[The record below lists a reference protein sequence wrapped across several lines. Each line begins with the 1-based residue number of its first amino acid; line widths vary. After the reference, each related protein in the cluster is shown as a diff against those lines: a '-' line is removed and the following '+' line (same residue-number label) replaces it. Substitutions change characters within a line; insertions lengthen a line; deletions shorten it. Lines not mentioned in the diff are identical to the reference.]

1 MIVSFYD
8 KNFKGLQNNASLV
21 VDNSSYKLIK
31 KPIELNELS
40 CTCEAFT
47 EDIQPTFVIV
57 KDDIGGYIYGSLA
70 GIPELTAEN
79 KTEINGTDL
88 KTMLSSDVII
98 EPSTYSLVK
107 DYLTYLFNEWNSQVM
122 QGTITCELIINDNVK
137 NIGFKETGIKPTTEK
152 HIVNALNEFQ
162 SYLKSYD
169 LFLETKIDLINKK
182 VQFIVGKTMFRN
194 LNVKLWEYG
203 IKNYGKW
210 VADVNECVGYYVDDN
225 GNWTEDNKVIK
236 WILTSN
242 NEITST
248 ESNRDIFPIKRKVI
262 INNESQI
269 KADIESLTT
278 LLDSLY
284 NENIELEATNLKPD
298 FETNFAIYLKQ
309 GQEKYKDL
317 PCGYLQ
323 YNASGLVKFQI
334 GYRYTD
340 IKFI

>member
-1 MIVSFYD
+1 MILSFYD

-21 VDNSSYKLIK
+21 VDNLSYKLIK

-40 CTCEAFT
+40 CFCEAFT
-47 EDIQPTFVIV
+47 EDIQPTFLII
-57 KDDIGGYIYGSLA
+57 KDDIGGYVYGSLA
-70 GIPELTAEN
+70 GIPELNKEN
-79 KTEINGTDL
+79 KTEVNGTDL

-98 EPSTYSLVK
+98 KPSTYSLVK

-122 QGTITCELIINDNVK
+122 QGTITCELIIKDNV
-137 NIGFKETGIKPTTEK
+137 NSVAIENLVPTTDK
-152 HIVNALNEFQ
+152 RVVNGLEEMQ
-162 SYLKSYD
+162 SYLKYYGLYLD
-169 LFLETKIDLINKK
+169 TKIDLINKK

-203 IKNYGKW
+203 IRNYGKW
-210 VADVNECVGYYVDDN
+210 VADVNECQGYYVN
-225 GNWTEDNKVIK
+225 ESGTWTEGIK
-236 WILTSN
+236 WILTSK
-242 NEITST
+242 NEVTST
-248 ESNRDIFPIKRKVI
+248 ESNRDIFPVKRKVI
-262 INNESQI
+262 TNEESI
-269 KADIESLTT
+269 AKADIESLTT

-323 YNASGLVKFQI
+323 YDASGLVKFQI

>member
-1 MIVSFYD
+1 MILSFYD

-21 VDNSSYKLIK
+21 VDNSSYKLVK

-40 CTCEAFT
+40 CVCEAFT
-47 EDIQPTFVIV
+47 EDIQPTFLII
-57 KDDIGGYIYGSLA
+57 KDDIGGYVYGSLA
-70 GIPELTAEN
+70 GIPELNKEN
-79 KTEINGTDL
+79 KTEVNGTDL

-98 EPSTYSLVK
+98 KPSTYSLVK
-107 DYLTYLFNEWNSQVM
+107 DYLIYLFNEWNNQVM
-122 QGTITCELIINDNVK
+122 QGTITCELIIKDNV
-137 NIGFKETGIKPTTEK
+137 NSVAIENLVPTTDK
-152 HIVNALNEFQ
+152 RVVNGLEEMQ
-162 SYLKSYD
+162 SYLKYYGLYLD
-169 LFLETKIDLINKK
+169 TKIDLINKK

-203 IKNYGKW
+203 IRNYGKW
-210 VADVNECVGYYVDDN
+210 VADINECQGYYVN
-225 GNWTEDNKVIK
+225 ESGTWTEGIK
-236 WILTSN
+236 WILTSK
-242 NEITST
+242 NEVTST
-248 ESNRDIFPIKRKVI
+248 ESNRDIFPVKRKVI
-262 INNESQI
+262 INDESKA

-317 PCGYLQ
+317 PCGCLQ
-323 YNASGLVKFQI
+323 YDASGLVKFQI

>member
-8 KNFKGLQNNASLV
+8 EKFKGLQNNASLV
-21 VDNSSYKLIK
+21 VDNSSYKLVK
-31 KPIELNELS
+31 KPIELNELT

-57 KDDIGGYIYGSLA
+57 KDDIGRYIYGSLA
-70 GIPELTAEN
+70 GVPELNKEN
-79 KTEINGTDL
+79 KTEVNGTDL

-107 DYLTYLFNEWNSQVM
+107 DYLTYLFDEWNSQVM
-122 QGTITCELIINDNVK
+122 QGTINCELIINDNV
-137 NIGFKETGIKPTTEK
+137 NTVDLTDLVPTNEK
-152 HIVNALNEFQ
+152 RVVNGLEEIQ
-162 SYLKSYD
+162 SYLKRYD
-169 LFLETKIDLINKK
+169 LFLDTKIDLINKK

-203 IKNYGKW
+203 IRNYGKW
-210 VADVNECVGYYVDDN
+210 VADVNECVGYYVDEN
-225 GNWTEDNKVIK
+225 GNWTADDKVIK
-236 WILTSN
+236 WILTSK

-248 ESNRDIFPIKRKVI
+248 ESNRDIFPVKRKVI

-309 GQEKYKDL
+309 GQKKYKDL

>member
-1 MIVSFYD
+1 MILSFYN

-21 VDNSSYKLIK
+21 IDNSSYKLVK

-40 CTCEAFT
+40 CVCEAFT
-47 EDIQPTFVIV
+47 EDIQPTFLII
-57 KDDIGGYIYGSLA
+57 KDDIGGYVYGSLA
-70 GIPELTAEN
+70 GIPELNKEN
-79 KTEINGTDL
+79 KTEVNGTDL

-98 EPSTYSLVK
+98 KPSTYSLVK
-107 DYLTYLFNEWNSQVM
+107 DYLKYLFNEWNSQVM
-122 QGTITCELIINDNVK
+122 QGTITCELIIKDNV
-137 NIGFKETGIKPTTEK
+137 NSVAIENLVPTTDK
-152 HIVNALNEFQ
+152 RVVNGLEEMQ
-162 SYLKSYD
+162 SYLKYYGLYLD
-169 LFLETKIDLINKK
+169 TKIDLINKK

-203 IKNYGKW
+203 IRNYGKW
-210 VADVNECVGYYVDDN
+210 VTDVNECQGYYVN
-225 GNWTEDNKVIK
+225 ESGTWTEGIK
-236 WILTSN
+236 WILTSK

-248 ESNRDIFPIKRKVI
+248 ENNRDIFPVKRKVI
-262 INNESQI
+262 INEESKA

>member
-8 KNFKGLQNNASLV
+8 REFKGLQNNASLV

-31 KPIELNELS
+31 KPIELNELN
-40 CTCEAFT
+40 CTCEPFT
-47 EDIQPTFVIV
+47 ENIQPTFIVV
-57 KDDIGGYIYGSLA
+57 KDDIGAYVYGSLA
-70 GIPELTAEN
+70 GVPELNKEN
-79 KTEINGTDL
+79 KTEVNGTDL

-98 EPSTYSLVK
+98 QPSTYSLVK
-107 DYLTYLFNEWNSQVM
+107 DYLTYLFNEWNIQVM
-122 QGTITCELIINDNVK
+122 QGTITCELVINDNV
-137 NIGFKETGIKPTTEK
+137 NSIAIENLVPTTEK
-152 HIVNALNEFQ
+152 RVVNGLEEMQ
-162 SYLKSYD
+162 SYLKYYG
-169 LFLETKIDLINKK
+169 LFLDTKIDLVNKK
-182 VQFIVGKTMFRN
+182 VQFIIGKTMFRN

-210 VADVNECVGYYVDDN
+210 VADINECQGYYIN
-225 GNWTEDNKVIK
+225 ESGTWTEGIK

-242 NEITST
+242 NEVTST

-262 INNESQI
+262 VNEESQAN
-269 KADIESLTT
+269 ADIESLTT

-298 FETNFAIYLKQ
+298 FETNFSIYLQQ
-309 GQEKYKDL
+309 GHKKYKDL

-323 YNASGLVKFQI
+323 YDANGLVKFQI

>member
-1 MIVSFYD
+1 MILSFYD

-21 VDNSSYKLIK
+21 VDNSSYKLVK

-40 CTCEAFT
+40 CVCEAFT
-47 EDIQPTFVIV
+47 EDIQPTFLII
-57 KDDIGGYIYGSLA
+57 KDDIGGYVYGSLA
-70 GIPELTAEN
+70 GIPELNKEN
-79 KTEINGTDL
+79 KTEVNGTDL

-98 EPSTYSLVK
+98 KPSTYGLVK

-122 QGTITCELIINDNVK
+122 QGTITCEFIIKDNV
-137 NIGFKETGIKPTTEK
+137 NSVAIENLVPTTDK
-152 HIVNALNEFQ
+152 RVVNGLEEMQ
-162 SYLKSYD
+162 SYLKYYGLYLD
-169 LFLETKIDLINKK
+169 TKIDLINKK

-203 IKNYGKW
+203 IRNYGKW
-210 VADVNECVGYYVDDN
+210 VADINECQGYYVN
-225 GNWTEDNKVIK
+225 ESGTWTQGIK
-236 WILTSN
+236 WILTSK
-242 NEITST
+242 NEVTST

-262 INNESQI
+262 TNEESVA

-298 FETNFAIYLKQ
+298 FETSFAIYLKQ

-323 YNASGLVKFQI
+323 YDASGLVKFQI

>member
-1 MIVSFYD
+1 MILSFYD

-21 VDNSSYKLIK
+21 IDNSSYKLVK

-40 CTCEAFT
+40 CVCEAFT
-47 EDIQPTFVIV
+47 EDIQPTFLII
-57 KDDIGGYIYGSLA
+57 KDDIGGYVYGSLA
-70 GIPELTAEN
+70 GIPELNKEN
-79 KTEINGTDL
+79 KTEVNGTDL

-98 EPSTYSLVK
+98 KPSTYSLVK

-122 QGTITCELIINDNVK
+122 QGTITCELIIKDNASSVAIE
-137 NIGFKETGIKPTTEK
+137 NLVPTTDK
-152 HIVNALNEFQ
+152 RVVNGLEEMQ
-162 SYLKSYD
+162 SYLKYYGLYLD
-169 LFLETKIDLINKK
+169 TKIDLINKK

-203 IKNYGKW
+203 IRNYGKW
-210 VADVNECVGYYVDDN
+210 VADINECQGYYVN
-225 GNWTEDNKVIK
+225 ESGTWTEGIK
-236 WILTSN
+236 WILTSK
-242 NEITST
+242 NEVTST
-248 ESNRDIFPIKRKVI
+248 ESNRDIFPVKRKVI
-262 INNESQI
+262 INDESKA

-323 YNASGLVKFQI
+323 YNSSGLVKFQI

>member
-1 MIVSFYD
+1 MILSFYD

-21 VDNSSYKLIK
+21 IDNSSYKLVK
-31 KPIELNELS
+31 KPIELNELT
-40 CTCEAFT
+40 CICEAFT
-47 EDIQPTFVIV
+47 EDIQPTFLII
-57 KDDIGGYIYGSLA
+57 KDDIGGYVYGSLA
-70 GIPELTAEN
+70 GIPELNKEN
-79 KTEINGTDL
+79 KTEVNGTDL

-98 EPSTYSLVK
+98 KPSTYSLVK

-122 QGTITCELIINDNVK
+122 QGTITCELIIKDNV
-137 NIGFKETGIKPTTEK
+137 NSVAIENLVPTTDK
-152 HIVNALNEFQ
+152 RVVNGLEEMQ
-162 SYLKSYD
+162 SYLKYYGLYLD
-169 LFLETKIDLINKK
+169 TKIDLINKK

-210 VADVNECVGYYVDDN
+210 VADVNECQGYYVN
-225 GNWTEDNKVIK
+225 EGGTWTEGIK
-236 WILTSN
+236 WILTSK
-242 NEITST
+242 NEVTST

-262 INNESQI
+262 TNEESI
-269 KADIESLTT
+269 AKADIESLTT

-284 NENIELEATNLKPD
+284 NENIELEATSLKPD

>member
-8 KNFKGLQNNASLV
+8 REFKGLQNNASLV

-31 KPIELNELS
+31 KPIELNELN
-40 CTCEAFT
+40 CTCEPFT
-47 EDIQPTFVIV
+47 ENIQPTFIVV
-57 KDDIGGYIYGSLA
+57 KDDIGGYVYGSLA
-70 GIPELTAEN
+70 GIPELNKEN
-79 KTEINGTDL
+79 KTEVNGTDL

-98 EPSTYSLVK
+98 TPSTYSLVK
-107 DYLTYLFNEWNSQVM
+107 DYLKYLFDEWNNQVM
-122 QGTITCELIINDNVK
+122 QGTINCELVINDNVNSIAIK
-137 NIGFKETGIKPTTEK
+137 NLVPTTEK
-152 HIVNALNEFQ
+152 RVVNGLEEMQ
-162 SYLKSYD
+162 SYLKYYG
-169 LFLETKIDLINKK
+169 LFLDTKIDLVNKK
-182 VQFIVGKTMFRN
+182 VQFIIGKTMFRN
-194 LNVKLWEYG
+194 INVKLWEYG

-210 VADVNECVGYYVDDN
+210 VADINECQGYYVSE
-225 GNWTEDNKVIK
+225 GGTWSQGIK

-242 NEITST
+242 NEVTST

-262 INNESQI
+262 INEESQTN
-269 KADIESLTT
+269 ADIESLTT

-298 FETNFAIYLKQ
+298 FETNFSIYLQQ
-309 GQEKYKDL
+309 GHEKYKDL

-323 YNASGLVKFQI
+323 YDTNGLVKFQI

>member
-1 MIVSFYD
+1 MILSFYD
-8 KNFKGLQNNASLV
+8 RNFKGLQNNASLV

-31 KPIELNELS
+31 KPIELNELT

-47 EDIQPTFVIV
+47 EDIQPTFLII
-57 KDDIGGYIYGSLA
+57 KDDIGGYVYGSLA
-70 GIPELTAEN
+70 GIPELNKEN
-79 KTEINGTDL
+79 KTEVNGTDL

-98 EPSTYSLVK
+98 KPSTYSLVK

-122 QGTITCELIINDNVK
+122 QGTITCEFVIKDNAISVAIE
-137 NIGFKETGIKPTTEK
+137 NLVPTTDK
-152 HIVNALNEFQ
+152 RVVNGLEEMQ
-162 SYLKSYD
+162 SYLKYYGLYLD
-169 LFLETKIDLINKK
+169 TKIDLINKK

-203 IKNYGKW
+203 IRNYGKW
-210 VADVNECVGYYVDDN
+210 VADVNECQGYYVN
-225 GNWTEDNKVIK
+225 ESGTWTEGIK
-236 WILTSN
+236 WILTSK
-242 NEITST
+242 NEVTST
-248 ESNRDIFPIKRKVI
+248 ESNRDIFPVKRKVI
-262 INNESQI
+262 INDESKA

>member
-1 MIVSFYD
+1 
-8 KNFKGLQNNASLV
+8 LV
-21 VDNSSYKLIK
+21 IDNSSYKLIK
-31 KPIELNELS
+31 KPIELNELT
-40 CTCEAFT
+40 CTCEPFT
-47 EDIQPTFVIV
+47 ENIQPTFIVI
-57 KDDIGGYIYGSLA
+57 KDDIGGYVYGSLA
-70 GIPELTAEN
+70 GVPELNKEN
-79 KTEINGTDL
+79 KTEVNGTDL

-98 EPSTYSLVK
+98 TPSTYSLVK
-107 DYLTYLFNEWNSQVM
+107 DYLKYLFDEWNIQVM
-122 QGTITCELIINDNVK
+122 QGTINCELVINDNV
-137 NIGFKETGIKPTTEK
+137 NSIGIENLVPTTEK
-152 HIVNALNEFQ
+152 RVVNGLEEMQ
-162 SYLKSYD
+162 SYLKYYG
-169 LFLETKIDLINKK
+169 LFLDTKIDLVNKK
-182 VQFIVGKTMFRN
+182 VQFIIGKTMFRN

-210 VADVNECVGYYVDDN
+210 VADINECQGYYVN
-225 GNWTEDNKVIK
+225 EGGTWSQGIK

-242 NEITST
+242 NEVTST

-262 INNESQI
+262 INEESQVN
-269 KADIESLTT
+269 ADIESLTT

-284 NENIELEATNLKPD
+284 NENIELEATNLKPN

>member
-8 KNFKGLQNNASLV
+8 KNFKGLQDNASLV
-21 VDNSSYKLIK
+21 VDNASYKLVK
-31 KPIELNELS
+31 KPVELNELT

-47 EDIQPTFVIV
+47 ENIQPTFIVV
-57 KDDIGGYIYGSLA
+57 KDDIGGYVYGSLA
-70 GIPELTAEN
+70 GVPELNKEN
-79 KTEINGTDL
+79 KTEVNGTDL
-88 KTMLSSDVII
+88 KTMLSSDII
-98 EPSTYSLVK
+98 ITPSTYSLVK
-107 DYLTYLFNEWNSQVM
+107 DYLIYLFNEWHNQVM
-122 QGTITCELIINDNVK
+122 QGTITCELIINDNV
-137 NIGFKETGIKPTTEK
+137 NSVAIQNLVPTTDK
-152 HIVNALNEFQ
+152 RVVNGLEEMQ
-162 SYLKSYD
+162 SYLKYYGLYLD
-169 LFLETKIDLINKK
+169 TKIDLVNKK

-194 LNVKLWEYG
+194 LNIKLWEYG
-203 IKNYGKW
+203 IRNYGKW

-225 GNWTEDNKVIK
+225 GNWTADDKVIK

-242 NEITST
+242 NEITTT
-248 ESNRDIFPIKRKVI
+248 ENNRDIFPIKRKVI

-323 YNASGLVKFQI
+323 YDASGLVKFQI

>member
-1 MIVSFYD
+1 MILSFYD

-21 VDNSSYKLIK
+21 VDNSSYKLVK

-40 CTCEAFT
+40 CVCEAFT
-47 EDIQPTFVIV
+47 EDIQPTFLII
-57 KDDIGGYIYGSLA
+57 KDDIGGYVYGSLA
-70 GIPELTAEN
+70 GVPELNKEN
-79 KTEINGTDL
+79 KTEVNGTDL

-98 EPSTYSLVK
+98 KPSTYSLVK

-122 QGTITCELIINDNVK
+122 QGTITCELIIKDNANSVAIK
-137 NIGFKETGIKPTTEK
+137 NLVPTTDK
-152 HIVNALNEFQ
+152 RVVNGLEEMQ
-162 SYLKSYD
+162 SYLKYYGLYLD
-169 LFLETKIDLINKK
+169 TKIDLINKK

-203 IKNYGKW
+203 IRNYGKW
-210 VADVNECVGYYVDDN
+210 VADVNECQGYYVN
-225 GNWTEDNKVIK
+225 ESGTWTQGIK
-236 WILTSN
+236 WILTSKN
-242 NEITST
+242 AVTST
-248 ESNRDIFPIKRKVI
+248 QSNRDIFPIKRKVVT
-262 INNESQI
+262 NEESI
-269 KADIESLTT
+269 AKADIESLTT

-298 FETNFAIYLKQ
+298 FETNFAIYLKH

>member
-8 KNFKGLQNNASLV
+8 EKFKGLQDNASLV
-21 VDNSSYKLIK
+21 VDNLSYKLVK
-31 KPIELNELS
+31 KPIELNELT
-40 CTCEAFT
+40 CNCEAFT

-57 KDDIGGYIYGSLA
+57 KDDIGRYIYGSLA
-70 GIPELTAEN
+70 GVPELTAEN

-88 KTMLSSDVII
+88 KTMLSSDII
-98 EPSTYSLVK
+98 ITPKTYTYVK
-107 DYLTYLFNEWNSQVM
+107 DYLQDLFDAWNSQVM
-122 QGTITCELIINDNVK
+122 QGTINCELVINENV
-137 NIGFKETGIKPTTEK
+137 NNVAIENLEPTTEK
-152 HIVNALNEFQ
+152 RVVNGLEEMQ
-162 SYLKSYD
+162 SYLKYYGLYLD
-169 LFLETKIDLINKK
+169 TKIDLINKK

-203 IKNYGKW
+203 IRNYGKW

-225 GNWTEDNKVIK
+225 GNWTADDKVIK
-236 WILTSN
+236 WILTSK

-248 ESNRDIFPIKRKVI
+248 ESNRDIFPVKRKVI

-298 FETNFAIYLKQ
+298 FETSFAIYLKQ

-323 YNASGLVKFQI
+323 YDASGLVKFQI

>member
-1 MIVSFYD
+1 MILSFYD

-21 VDNSSYKLIK
+21 IDNSSYKLVK

-40 CTCEAFT
+40 CVCEAFT
-47 EDIQPTFVIV
+47 EDIQPTFLII
-57 KDDIGGYIYGSLA
+57 KDDIGGYVYGSLA
-70 GIPELTAEN
+70 GIPELNKEN
-79 KTEINGTDL
+79 KTEVNGTDL

-98 EPSTYSLVK
+98 KPSTYSLVK
-107 DYLTYLFNEWNSQVM
+107 DYLTYLFNEWTSQVM
-122 QGTITCELIINDNVK
+122 QGTITCELIIKDNASSVAIE
-137 NIGFKETGIKPTTEK
+137 NLVPTTDK
-152 HIVNALNEFQ
+152 RVVNGLEEMQ
-162 SYLKSYD
+162 SYLKYYGLYLD
-169 LFLETKIDLINKK
+169 TKIDLINKK

-203 IKNYGKW
+203 IRNYGKW
-210 VADVNECVGYYVDDN
+210 VADINECQGYYVN
-225 GNWTEDNKVIK
+225 ESGTWSEGIK
-236 WILTSN
+236 WILTSK
-242 NEITST
+242 NEVTST
-248 ESNRDIFPIKRKVI
+248 ESNRDIFPVKRKVI
-262 INNESQI
+262 INDESKA

-323 YNASGLVKFQI
+323 YNSSGLVKFQI

>member
-1 MIVSFYD
+1 MILSFYD

-21 VDNSSYKLIK
+21 IDNSSYKLVK

-40 CTCEAFT
+40 CICEAFT
-47 EDIQPTFVIV
+47 EDIQPTFLII
-57 KDDIGGYIYGSLA
+57 KDDIGGYVYGSLA
-70 GIPELTAEN
+70 GIPELNKEN
-79 KTEINGTDL
+79 KTEVNGTDL

-98 EPSTYSLVK
+98 KPSTYSLVK

-122 QGTITCELIINDNVK
+122 QGTITCELIIKDNV
-137 NIGFKETGIKPTTEK
+137 NSVAIENLVPTTDK
-152 HIVNALNEFQ
+152 RVVNGLEEMQ
-162 SYLKSYD
+162 SYLKYYGLYLD
-169 LFLETKIDLINKK
+169 TKIDLINKK

-203 IKNYGKW
+203 IRNYGKW
-210 VADVNECVGYYVDDN
+210 VADINECQGYYVN
-225 GNWTEDNKVIK
+225 ESGIWTEGIK
-236 WILTSN
+236 WILTSK
-242 NEITST
+242 NEVTST
-248 ESNRDIFPIKRKVI
+248 ESNRDIFPVKRKVI
-262 INNESQI
+262 INDESKA

>member
-1 MIVSFYD
+1 MILSFYD

-40 CTCEAFT
+40 CVCEAFT
-47 EDIQPTFVIV
+47 EDIQPTFLII
-57 KDDIGGYIYGSLA
+57 KDDIGGYVYGSLA
-70 GIPELTAEN
+70 GIPELNKEN

-98 EPSTYSLVK
+98 KPLTYSLVK

-122 QGTITCELIINDNVK
+122 QGTITCELIIKENV
-137 NIGFKETGIKPTTEK
+137 NSVAIENLVPTTDK
-152 HIVNALNEFQ
+152 RVVNGLEEMQ
-162 SYLKSYD
+162 SYLKYYGLYLD
-169 LFLETKIDLINKK
+169 TKIDLINKK

-203 IKNYGKW
+203 IRNYGKW
-210 VADVNECVGYYVDDN
+210 IADVNECQGYYVN
-225 GNWTEDNKVIK
+225 ESGIWTEGIK
-236 WILTSN
+236 WILTSK
-242 NEITST
+242 NEVTST
-248 ESNRDIFPIKRKVI
+248 ESDRDIFPIKRKVI
-262 INNESQI
+262 TNEESI
-269 KADIESLTT
+269 AKADIESLTT

-298 FETNFAIYLKQ
+298 FETNFAVYLKQ
-309 GQEKYKDL
+309 GQTEPYKNL

-323 YNASGLVKFQI
+323 YDASGLVKFQI